1 MRLLVVAALAGCG
14 GSVAPRA
21 APLPPRPA
29 PAAPAAIEP
38 GARGADYL
46 GAVATQLEPRWA
58 AFLDDC
64 RLRLPASHPLN
75 AITLA
80 ATFELAVG
88 RDGRIVER
96 RALATSGNGDFD
108 TAIGDVLADASPL
121 PAPPVELVSDD
132 ELVHLR
138 WQFAR
143 DHRRAGPATARVV
156 HLELPLP
163 AAIDGLLGR
172 GELARAA
179 RRIAGA
185 PDSAP
190 RAEVTG
196 RVMIAAL
203 REALAGPDSAGRRAA
218 VEACGRARV
227 AELAGDVRALLTTT
241 TDPELRRAAIAT
253 VAALGDRA
261 AGPALA
267 AALPDDLAHDPR
279 AALARV
285 AALVAIGQGDAAARA
300 VSAALDAGPSPTAIA
315 ALGALG
321 GLEVFPAGP
330 ALGRRLATWSAA
342 GDPAIRGAVCAA
354 LPAAAPAS
362 AAALIRRG
370 LRDADATVRAACAE
384 AAGRTDRARP
394 DPATLRRLRE
404 LARDRDRSVRARA
417 VAAVAA
423 LARSERGS
431 ADPDGSAGRAGGA
444 PGGAAR
450 SERGSGDPDGPA
462 GGAGGRAPG
471 GINPVQPVRAADDP
485 APEVRAAFAAAASE
499 PEIAVLVADPAPE
512 VRAAALVA
520 LGDHAGEVALRAA
533 GDPSAVVR
541 RAVAAVIADPAA
553 LSQLAGDDSPEVA
566 TAAWIRRT
574 ALAGRARATPQLL
587 ERLAEAP
594 PASPE
599 RARIALAWLL
609 AP

>member
-14 GSVAPRA
+14 SPAAPRA
-21 APLPPRPA
+21 APATRPR
-29 PAAPAAIEP
+29 APAAIEP

-75 AITLA
+75 AIALA

-96 RALATSGNGDFD
+96 RALATSGNADFD
-108 TAIGDVLADASPL
+108 AAIADVLADASPL
-121 PAPPVELVSDD
+121 PAPPAELVSDD
-132 ELVHLR
+132 ERVHLR

-143 DHRRAGPATARVV
+143 DHRRAGLATAQVVRV
-156 HLELPLP
+156 ELPLA
-163 AAIDGLLGR
+163 AAIDGMLGR

-179 RRIAGA
+179 RRIAEA
-185 PDSAP
+185 PDTAA
-190 RAEVTG
+190 RAELTE

-203 REALAGPDSAGRRAA
+203 REALAGPDSAGRYAA

-227 AELAGDVRALLTTT
+227 GKLAGEVRTLLATT
-241 TDPELRRAAIAT
+241 TDPALRRAAIAT
-253 VAALGDRA
+253 AAALGDRA
-261 AGPALA
+261 AGPALVV
-267 AALPDDLAHDPR
+267 ALRDDLAHDPR

-285 AALVAIGQGDAAARA
+285 AALVAIGRADDAARA
-300 VSAALDAGPSPTAIA
+300 VGAALDAGPSPAPIA
-315 ALGALG
+315 ALGVLG
-321 GLEVFPAGP
+321 GPEAVPAGP
-330 ALGRRLATWSAA
+330 AIGGRLAAWSAG

-362 AAALIRRG
+362 APALILRG

-384 AAGRTDRARP
+384 AAGRADRMRP
-394 DPATLRRLRE
+394 DLSTLRRLRE

-417 VAAVAA
+417 VAALAA
-423 LARSERGS
+423 L
-431 ADPDGSAGRAGGA
+431 DGSAG
-444 PGGAAR
+444 
-450 SERGSGDPDGPA
+450 
-462 GGAGGRAPG
+462 GAGARAPRG
-471 GINPVQPVRAADDP
+471 TDAAPEVRAAGDP

-499 PEIAVLVADPAPE
+499 PELAALLADPAPE
-512 VRAAALVA
+512 VRAAALIA
-520 LGDHAGEVALRAA
+520 LGERAGEAAVRAA

-541 RAVAAVIADPAA
+541 RAAAALIADPAA
-553 LSQLAGDDSPEVA
+553 LTQLAGDDSPEVA
-566 TAAWIRRT
+566 TAALIRRT

-609 AP
+609 AS